1 MYSPHTAVDAV
12 PGGMADWLCDIVSG
26 KFVNSSS
33 SATTTATE
41 KSGKNTYS
49 DVIYPQPA
57 GNAKNPSVDAHTRE
71 PIHPSPAPVP
81 TGFEGAGAGRTLTFA
96 TPQSLATIIERIGA
110 ATGLPRSISVAIP
123 QGQSISSISIR
134 TVGVCPGS
142 GGGVLMKG
150 GQLPDLLFTGEL
162 SHHEALAAIERG
174 SAVVTLFHSN
184 SERGY
189 LWDVMRQKLEDG
201 IFQELGATA
210 ATEQKGGLVAVSK
223 ADRDPFGVVVRK

>member
-26 KFVNSSS
+26 KFDSSFQP
-33 SATTTATE
+33 TTTEKTGKTE
-41 KSGKNTYS
+41 GGAYS
-49 DVIYPQPA
+49 DVIYPQP
-57 GNAKNPSVDAHTRE
+57 GVKITTPSMDTHTRE
-71 PIHPSPAPVP
+71 PVHPSPAPVP

-96 TPQSLATIIERIGA
+96 TPQPLATIVERIGA
-110 ATGLPRSISVAIP
+110 ATGSPGSISVAIP
-123 QGQSISSISIR
+123 QDKSISSINIR

-174 SAVVTLFHSN
+174 SSVVTLFHSN

-201 IFQELGATA
+201 IVQELGAA
-210 ATEQKGGLVAVSK
+210 ATEKEGLVAVSK